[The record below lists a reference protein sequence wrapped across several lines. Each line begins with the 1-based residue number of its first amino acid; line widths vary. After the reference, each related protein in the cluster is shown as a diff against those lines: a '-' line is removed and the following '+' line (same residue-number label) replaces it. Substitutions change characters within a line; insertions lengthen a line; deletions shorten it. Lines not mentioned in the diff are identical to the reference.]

1 MDGKRMRVCLL
12 AFLMV
17 AALWGGIPSNSYVS
31 AEESLE
37 TSFKIIEN
45 INYLPN
51 EVKNKVQELQWRVT
65 DGHALVHKDGIA
77 YVILSLG
84 IRPTSGYA
92 IEVDSIVRIND
103 TRLLIWANEVKP
115 QPHAVVSP
123 QLTSPVQ
130 VLSMPDPSHKIKHV
144 SVWIN

>member
-17 AALWGGIPSNSYVS
+17 TALWGGIPSNSYAS

-37 TSFKIIEN
+37 TSFKIVEN

-84 IRPTSGYA
+84 IRPTTGYT
-92 IEVDSIVRIND
+92 IEVDSVVRIND

-130 VLSMPDPSHKIKHV
+130 VLSMPDPFHKIKHV